1 MCRHPLLRI
10 LILGFLHCFIR
21 FFFYAHISMAQ
32 PCSLISSLNLNPIQD
47 ALYLLHSEC
56 VLPKSDRGVL
66 DNTLLL
72 TPLDSDPPNPHPDSI
87 YPHIS
92 LYLTTKTNMVLSP
105 AFFYVC
111 FIGLSLIPR
120 FRRSVESDTHQ
131 SVIHLLAL
139 LIFRGRRIIHSFHL
153 ISLFYF
159 QSPI

>member
-1 MCRHPLLRI
+1 MSPASPSHPHLGLFALLHQVFFTRI
-10 LILGFLHCFIR
+10 YPWLNRVLSSH
-21 FFFYAHISMAQ
+21 HSIS
-32 PCSLISSLNLNPIQD
+32 IPIQD
-47 ALYLLHSEC
+47 PLYLLHSEC

-66 DNTLLL
+66 DNTLLF

-120 FRRSVESDTHQ
+120 FRRSVVSDTHQ
-131 SVIHLLAL
+131 SVIHSLVQ